1 MKGMLGCCLAILLT
15 ATSAKAQP
23 PPIVDRAE
31 FISDPEISYAIL
43 SPDGRYMSFLKLYK
57 DVRNVWIKKRTEP
70 FAKAR
75 PLTAETRA
83 VAAHRWSR
91 DSKYI
96 LYERDQGGDE
106 NYHIFAVDPKA
117 KGNPVPVARD
127 LTPFEKVRAT
137 IIDVPLKRP
146 NEIIVGINDRD
157 PRMHDVYR
165 IDLATAERTLVRK
178 NVENVY
184 EWRTD
189 LDGRLRLG
197 VRQTRDGGHEI
208 LKVEGEALTPIY
220 AVNAEEGVRLFRFT
234 PDGNR
239 FYFASN
245 KGDADKMQLM
255 LFDLKSAEV
264 KVVDRD
270 PKDETDIAE
279 VIFSDVT
286 NELVATVY
294 VGDRRRVY
302 FPPSTLQRDFE
313 KMRRRLPDV
322 NLHLGDRTADERH
335 WLMYVQDDNEK
346 GSYYAFDRK
355 SGQVEY
361 VRNAQPGFPSRH
373 LPHMQVL
380 RYKARDG
387 MEIPAYLVLP
397 KGLPAKGLPAIVMP
411 HGGPWARDQWGY
423 HGLAQL
429 LANRGYAVLLPNFR
443 GSLGYGKKFLNAGDK
458 QWGTGAMQHDVSDGV
473 RYLIEQ
479 GIADPKRIG
488 IAGWSYGGY
497 ATLAG
502 LAFTPELYAAGFDA
516 VGISNLTT
524 FLDSIPPYWET
535 VREMFKRRVGDPSK
549 PEERKLLMEKS
560 PLYSVGNI
568 RAPLF
573 VAQGANDPRVKQAE
587 SDQIVAALRDR
598 GKTVEYVI
606 VPDEGHWFEGRESR
620 IAVFVAME
628 RFFAKHLG
636 GRVQEDVPAAIQK
649 KLDAITV
656 NIKDVVATPAGEANH
671 QPAPPTAPRPTR

>member
-1 MKGMLGCCLAILLT
+1 MKGTIGCCLAILMT
-15 ATSAKAQP
+15 AASARAELP
-23 PPIVDRAE
+23 PLVDRAE
-31 FISDPEISYAIL
+31 FISDPEISYATF
-43 SPDGRYMSFLKLYK
+43 SPDGRTMTFLKLWK

-75 PLTAETRA
+75 PLTAETRT

-91 DSKYI
+91 DSKYV
-96 LYERDQGGDE
+96 LYERDTGGDE
-106 NYHIFAVDPKA
+106 NYHIYAVDPNA
-117 KGNPVPVARD
+117 KGDPVPAARD
-127 LTPFEKVRAT
+127 LTPLPKVRAY
-137 IIDVPLKRP
+137 IIAAPLKTP

-157 PRMHDVYR
+157 PKMHDVYR
-165 IDLATAERTLVRK
+165 IDLTTAERTLLWK
-178 NVENVY
+178 NTDNVY
-184 EWRTD
+184 AWQTD
-189 LDGRLRLG
+189 LDGKLRLG

-208 LKVEGEALTPIY
+208 LKVVGDALVPIY
-220 AVNAEEGVRLFRFT
+220 AVNADEEVRLFRFT

-245 KGDADKMQLM
+245 KGDADKLQLM
-255 LFDLKSAEV
+255 LFDLTSAEV
-264 KVVDRD
+264 KVVDKD

-279 VIFSDVT
+279 AIFSDVT

-302 FPPSTLQRDFE
+302 FPPSTLQRTFE
-313 KMRRRLPDV
+313 KMKRQLPDV
-322 NLHLGDRTADERH
+322 NLHLGDRTADERW
-335 WLMYVQDDNEK
+335 WLLYVQDDNEK

-355 SGQVEY
+355 SGKVEY

-423 HGLAQL
+423 HALAQL

-443 GSLGYGKKFLNAGDK
+443 GSAGYGKKFRSAGDK
-458 QWGTGAMQHDVSDGV
+458 QWGTGVMQHDVSDGV
-473 RYLIEQ
+473 HYLVQQ

-516 VGISNLTT
+516 VGPSNLITL
-524 FLDSIPPYWET
+524 LDSIPPYWET
-535 VREMFKRRVGDPSK
+535 AREMFNRRVGDPGK
-549 PEERKLLMEKS
+549 PEERKLLMAKS
-560 PLYSVGNI
+560 PVNSVANI

-598 GKTVEYVI
+598 GRSVEYVI

-628 RFFAKHLG
+628 RFFGKHLG
-636 GRVQEDVPAAIQK
+636 GRVQQEVPAAIQQR
-649 KLDAITV
+649 LDAMTV
-656 NIKDVVATPAGEANH
+656 NIKDVVASPAGEGQRKA
-671 QPAPPTAPRPTR
+671 APPAAPSPAR

>member
-1 MKGMLGCCLAILLT
+1 M
-15 ATSAKAQP
+15 AQP

-31 FISDPEISYAIL
+31 FISDPEISYAML
-43 SPDGRYMSFLKLYK
+43 SPDGRTMSFLKLYK
-57 DVRNVWIKKRTEP
+57 GVRNVWIKKRTEP

-75 PLTAETRA
+75 PLTAETRP

-91 DSKYI
+91 DSKYV
-96 LYERDQGGDE
+96 LYERDVAGDE
-106 NYHIFAVDPKA
+106 NYHIYVVDPKA
-117 KGNPVPVARD
+117 KGNPVPAARD
-127 LTPFEKVRAT
+127 LTPLEKVRAY
-137 IIDVPLKRP
+137 IIAAPLKTP
-146 NEIIVGINDRD
+146 NQIIVGLNDRD
-157 PRMHDVYR
+157 PKMHDVYR

-184 EWRTD
+184 EWQTD
-189 LDGRLRLG
+189 LDGKLRLA

-208 LKVEGEALTPIY
+208 LKVEGEALLPIY
-220 AVNAEEGVRLFRFT
+220 SVGADEGVRLFRFT

-245 KGDADKMQLM
+245 KGDVDKMQVM
-255 LFDLKSAEV
+255 LFDLTSAEV

-279 VIFSDVT
+279 AIFSDVT

-294 VGDRRRVY
+294 IGDRRRIY

-313 KMRRRLPDV
+313 KMKPQLPDV
-322 NLHLGDRTADERH
+322 NLYLGDRTADERW
-335 WLMYVQDDNEK
+335 WLLYADDDNEK
-346 GSYYAFDRK
+346 GSYYMFDRK
-355 SGQVEY
+355 SGKVDY
-361 VRNAQPGFPSRH
+361 VRNSQPGFPSRH
-373 LPHMQVL
+373 MPHMQVL

-411 HGGPWARDQWGY
+411 HGGPWARDVWRF
-423 HGLAQL
+423 HGVAQL

-443 GSLGYGKKFLNAGDK
+443 GSLGYGKKFLNAGNK
-458 QWGTGAMQHDVSDGV
+458 QWGTGAMQHDITDGV
-473 RYLIEQ
+473 RHLIEQ

-502 LAFTPELYAAGFDA
+502 LAFTPDLYAAGFDG
-516 VGISNLTT
+516 VGPSNLIT
-524 FLDSIPPYWET
+524 LLESIPPYWET
-535 VREMFKRRVGDPSK
+535 VREMFNRRVGDPSR
-549 PEERKLLMEKS
+549 PDERKLLMEKS
-560 PLYSVGNI
+560 PVNSVGHI

-598 GKTVEYVI
+598 GKSVEYVI
-606 VPDEGHWFEGRESR
+606 VPDEGHGFDGRENR

-628 RFFAKHLG
+628 RFFGKHLG
-636 GRVQEDVPAAIQK
+636 GRVQEDVPPAIEK
-649 KLDAITV
+649 RLDAITV
-656 NIKDVVATPAGEANH
+656 NIKDVVADPAGKGKRQPSPPTTPA
-671 QPAPPTAPRPTR
+671 PAR